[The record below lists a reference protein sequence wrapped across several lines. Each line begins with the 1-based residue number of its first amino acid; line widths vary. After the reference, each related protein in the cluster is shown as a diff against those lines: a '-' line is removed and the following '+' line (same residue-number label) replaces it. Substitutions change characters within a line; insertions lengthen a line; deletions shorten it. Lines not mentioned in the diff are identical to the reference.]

1 MTLRPGLARTA
12 CAAAISVAALAGTLA
27 FGGGT
32 ATAHVSHDGP
42 ATQSAQATQAAP
54 SPLEPGDLPPH
65 STPWTAG
72 PLTRGAGDPLFCVE
86 NAVPERGTVRRDFHT
101 DLETNATQ
109 LIIDRNSPAAARRT
123 VATLRASIENCADG
137 WAGQYPGASAEWVD
151 HGPIAAGDGGRVYGV
166 GTSMPE
172 LTDDVHLF
180 AVGRSGDLVTVVV
193 WGEMGTLAS
202 APTDAFRATA
212 RTAVDRLGG

>member
-1 MTLRPGLARTA
+1 MTFRPGLARAA

-32 ATAHVSHDGP
+32 ATAHDAPAAHASSGGP
-42 ATQSAQATQAAP
+42 AMPAVP
-54 SPLEPGDLPPH
+54 SPLAPGDLPPH

-72 PLTRGAGDPLFCVE
+72 PLTSGAGDPLFCLE
-86 NAVPERGTVRRDFHT
+86 NAVPERGTVRRDFRT
-101 DLETNATQ
+101 ELETNATQ
-109 LIIDRNSPAAARRT
+109 LIIDRNSQAAARRT
-123 VATLRASIENCADG
+123 VATLRAAVENCADG
-137 WAGQYPGASAEWVD
+137 WAGQYPGATAEWAD
-151 HGPIAAGDGGRVYGV
+151 YGPIAAGDGGRVYGV

-202 APTDAFRATA
+202 APTDAFRDTA
-212 RTAVDRLGG
+212 RIAVDRLDG